1 MPAHSLYIH
10 IPFCRRKCPYCDFY
24 SLTGKGREEI
34 DRYLKEVERDLAYYK
49 ESGEIAALDTLYLG
63 GGTPVLA
70 GEKALCSLLEG
81 IERKI
86 GFREGAEIT
95 LEANPNSTFPP
106 LLRALRR
113 AGYNRISFGV
123 QSVCDRELRALG
135 RLHDAQQAKL
145 AIKEA
150 REAGFDNLSVDLMLG
165 IPYQTS
171 ETVGEFLRWCMEE
184 NIPHLSA
191 YMLSIEEGTPF
202 AESSLPFTNE
212 DETAG
217 FYELVSQQL
226 IKAGYEHYE
235 VSNFAKPGYR
245 SRHNLVYWRDEY
257 YLGLGPGAHSFTERG
272 RFGYPRDLAGY
283 LEMVRR
289 GKRRYIECERGGG
302 AEEVL
307 MLALRLSDGIELGE
321 FAKRFS
327 LGEKTVARLLEK
339 SRLFA
344 RQGWM
349 EVKDRKI
356 RLTSKGFLLLNSI
369 LSDLLLLLPTA

>member
-81 IERKI
+81 IEREI

-202 AESSLPFTNE
+202 AESSLPFADE

-226 IKAGYEHYE
+226 IKVGYEHYE

-327 LGEKTVARLLEK
+327 LGEKTVAGLLEK